1 MLFAVLRWML
11 ALIIGTAATV
21 VIVFGGAFLT
31 AVGAVLGFVSL
42 GSMIILFVALLIDD
56 WWTSRK
62 E

>member
-1 MLFAVLRWML
+1 MFFAVLRWML

-21 VIVFGGAFLT
+21 VIVFGSAFLT